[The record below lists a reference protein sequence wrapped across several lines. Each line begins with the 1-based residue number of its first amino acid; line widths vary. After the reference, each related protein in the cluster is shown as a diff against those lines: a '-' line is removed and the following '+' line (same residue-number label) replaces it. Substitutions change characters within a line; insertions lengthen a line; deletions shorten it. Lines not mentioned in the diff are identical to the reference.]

1 METTNSLYQ
10 DIAARTGGDIYLGVV
25 GPVRTGKSTFIKRF
39 MDTLVIPNM
48 AESFARERANDELP
62 QSAAGR
68 TIMTTEPKFIP
79 EQAAQ
84 VSPDGVTDMRV
95 RLIDCVGYIV
105 PSALGYIEDEQPRM
119 VKTPWYEEEIPFN
132 MAAEEGTRR
141 VINDHSTVGLVI
153 TTDGSITDIP
163 REEYAAAEERVV
175 RELQAI
181 NKPFAV
187 LLNAV
192 DPHAAATEALA
203 ARLRESYGVPVL
215 PVNCRDMSA
224 DEMNGML
231 AALLSQFPLKEI
243 GVTLPKWV
251 MQLERTHPVRLA
263 VTGAVR
269 KAAAGIE
276 RVSDAARFAEGLCD
290 CDYIDT
296 AATEKIDLGTG
307 VATVTAVMP
316 SPLFYQILGE
326 ATGLDIPD
334 EGALMACMRNMA
346 DVAKKYEK
354 IRTALEQVEAT
365 GYGIVMPEMT
375 EMVLEEPE
383 IINQSGRYGV
393 RLRAAAPSIH
403 MMKAQITT
411 EVSPIVGS
419 ERQSEELVSYLL
431 GQFEEEPGRIWE
443 SNIFGTSLYGLVNEG
458 LHNKLNHMPED
469 ARYKLKETVERI
481 INEGCNGLICIIV

>member
-1 METTNSLYQ
+1 METTNSLYR

-39 MDTLVIPNM
+39 MDTLVIPHM
-48 AESFARERANDELP
+48 PEGFRRERATDELP

-79 EQAAQ
+79 EQAVE
-84 VSPDGVTDMRV
+84 VSPDGVTTMRV

-141 VINDHSTVGLVI
+141 VINDHSTVGLVV
-153 TTDGSITDIP
+153 TTDGSITDLP

-192 DPHAAATEALA
+192 DPHAAETKALA
-203 ARLRESYGVPVL
+203 EMLRDTYGVPVL
-215 PVNCRDMSA
+215 PVNCRDMSTA
-224 DEMNGML
+224 EMQEML
-231 AALLSQFPLKEI
+231 AAILSQFPLKEI
-243 GVTLPKWV
+243 GVALPKWV
-251 MQLERTHPVRLA
+251 TQLDRVHPVRA
-263 VTGAVR
+263 AITAAVR
-269 KAAAGIE
+269 GAAAGVE
-276 RVSDAARFAEGLCD
+276 RVSDAAGFAQALCG
-290 CDYIDT
+290 CEYIDS
-296 AATEKIDLGTG
+296 ATTDAIDLGTG
-307 VATVTAVMP
+307 VASVTAVMP

-326 ATGLDIPD
+326 TTGMDIPD
-334 EGALMACMRNMA
+334 EGALMARLREMA
-346 DVAKKYEK
+346 VIAKQYEK

-365 GYGIVMPEMT
+365 GYGIVMPEME
-375 EMVLEEPE
+375 EMALEEPE

-393 RLRAAAPSIH
+393 RLRASAPSIH

-431 GQFEEEPGRIWE
+431 GRFEEEPSRIWE

>member
-48 AESFARERANDELP
+48 EEGFRRERATDELP

-79 EQAAQ
+79 EQAAE
-84 VSPDGVTDMRV
+84 VSPDGVTNMRV

-119 VKTPWYEEEIPFN
+119 VKTPWYDEEIPFN

-187 LLNAV
+187 LLNAL
-192 DPHAAATEALA
+192 DPYAEATQTLA
-203 ARLRESYGVPVL
+203 EKLREEYGVPVL

-224 DEMNGML
+224 KEMQQML
-231 AALLSQFPLKEI
+231 AAILSQFPLKEI
-243 GVTLPKWV
+243 GITLPKWV
-251 MQLERTHPVRLA
+251 MRLDRTHPVRTA
-263 VTGAVR
+263 ITQAVR
-269 KAAAGIE
+269 KAATGVE
-276 RVSDAARFAEGLCD
+276 RVSDTARFAEALGGCE
-290 CDYIDT
+290 YIDM
-296 AATEKIDLGTG
+296 AATEQIDLGTG
-307 VATVTAVMP
+307 VASVTAVMP
-316 SPLFYQILGE
+316 TALFYRILGE
-326 ATGLDIPD
+326 ATGLSIAD
-334 EGALMACMRNMA
+334 EGALMAQMLEMA
-346 DVAKKYEK
+346 EIRKKYEK
-354 IRTALEQVEAT
+354 IRAALEQVEAT
-365 GYGIVMPEMT
+365 GYGIVMPDME

-383 IINQSGRYGV
+383 IIRQSGRYGV

-431 GQFEEEPGRIWE
+431 EQFEGEPSRIWE

>member
-39 MDTLVIPNM
+39 MDTLVIPHM
-48 AESFARERANDELP
+48 ADDYRRERANDELP

-84 VSPDGVTDMRV
+84 VCPDGVTDMRV

-105 PSALGYIEDEQPRM
+105 PSALGYIEEEQPRM
-119 VKTPWYEEEIPFN
+119 VKTPWYDEEIPFN

-141 VINDHSTVGLVI
+141 VINEHSTIGLVV

-175 RELQAI
+175 RELKEI

-192 DPHAAATEALA
+192 DPHAAATQTLA
-203 ARLRESYGVPVL
+203 KELGDKYGVPVL
-215 PVNCRDMSA
+215 AVNCRDMTQQEILIILEA
-224 DEMNGML
+224 V
-231 AALLSQFPLKEI
+231 LSQFPLKEV
-243 GVTLPKWV
+243 GVALPRWV
-251 MQLERTHPVRLA
+251 MQLDRSHPVRA
-263 VTGAVR
+263 AITQAVR
-269 KAAAGIE
+269 GAAVGVE
-276 RVSDAARFAEGLCD
+276 RVRDTARFAEGLCRCEYVD
-290 CDYIDT
+290 
-296 AATEKIDLGTG
+296 AASTERVDLGTG
-307 VATVTAVMP
+307 VATVTVMLQP
-316 SPLFYQILGE
+316 QLFYQILGE
-326 ATGLDIPD
+326 ATGLDIAD
-334 EGALMACMRNMA
+334 EGALMACMLEMA
-346 DVAKKYEK
+346 QTAKKYEK
-354 IRTALEQVEAT
+354 IRGALEQVEAT
-365 GYGIVMPEMT
+365 GYGIVMPEME
-375 EMVLEEPE
+375 EMTLEEPE
-383 IINQSGRYGV
+383 LLRQSGRYGV

-431 GQFEEEPGRIWE
+431 GQFEEEPSRIWE

-458 LHNKLNHMPED
+458 LHNKLHHMPED
-469 ARYKLKETVERI
+469 ARQKLKETVERI